1 MKYQSIFENF
11 PNGVLLMGENF
22 EDCNEQACLLLACG
36 RDDIL
41 GHSLLDFSPSKQPD
55 GRDSAK
61 ALQLHVEA
69 AFSGTPQSF
78 HWRNRRKDGVLVDME
93 FSVKAIEV
101 DDRRVI
107 LLNMRDITE
116 HKRVETE
123 LRDSK
128 KRYKTLAEVS
138 PIGIFHT
145 DVKGNF
151 LYVNER
157 WCQITGFA
165 REEALTKGLSLGLHP
180 EDRERILEDW
190 CAFAKEGE
198 LFRSEFRLVH
208 TDGTISWVYSQV
220 VPEQDDCGEVVG
232 YVGSITDITERC
244 EAERELRERKEFI
257 ETITDHLPIGLCVLS
272 WPAGK
277 IQYVN
282 KKIIEILGWAPELVE
297 DWDSFLE
304 HALPDPEYRNEMRA
318 KVEAGR
324 ASGDPARMSWEI
336 NLVRSSGEKVV
347 ILGVDIP
354 MLERNL
360 IIGTCQ
366 DITDRKRAEEELRQ
380 LNQELEARVVE
391 RTRELELAN
400 RELEAFTYAVAHDL
414 RAPLR
419 AIDGFSEALLED
431 YQDKLDEDGKKF
443 LRYLQEGSSDM
454 SELIDGLLRLSRST
468 RGEMVKERIDLSA
481 LVKTV
486 VAELRQAEPELQ
498 VAFQVAVDM
507 QVDVDPRLIK
517 VVLENLLGNAWKY
530 SSQTTAATVEF
541 GVEEQEGGPVYF
553 VRDNGAGFD
562 MAFADKLFLPFQR
575 LHKADEFTGIG
586 IGLATVQ
593 RIIHRHGGR
602 IWAQGEVGK
611 GATFYFTLKEGGNNH
626 E

>member
-41 GHSLLDFSPSKQPD
+41 GHSLLDFSPSRQPD
-55 GRDSAK
+55 GRYSAK
-61 ALQLHVEA
+61 ALQQHIEA

-78 HWRNRRKDGVLVDME
+78 HWRNCRKDGVLVDMD
-93 FSVKAIEV
+93 FSMKAIEV

-116 HKRVETE
+116 HKRVEAE
-123 LRDSK
+123 LRESK

-165 REEALTKGLSLGLHP
+165 REEALKKGLSLGLHP
-180 EDRERILEDW
+180 EDRERVLEEW
-190 CAFAKEGE
+190 CDTAKEGE

-257 ETITDHLPIGLCVLS
+257 ETITDNLPIGFCVLS

-400 RELEAFTYAVAHDL
+400 RELEAFTYSVSHDL
-414 RAPLR
+414 RGPLR
-419 AIDGFSEALLED
+419 AIDGFGEALLED
-431 YQDKLDEDGKKF
+431 YHDKLDEEGKTY
-443 LRYLQEGSSDM
+443 LRYLQEGSRDM

-468 RGEMVKERIDLSA
+468 RGEMIREPVALSA
-481 LVKTV
+481 LAAA
-486 VAELRQAEPELQ
+486 VAEELHQAEPERQ
-498 VAFQVAVDM
+498 VGILIASNVKVDA
-507 QVDVDPRLIK
+507 DPRLLK
-517 VVLENLLGNAWKY
+517 AVMENLLGNAWKY
-530 SSQTTAATVEF
+530 TGQTADAVIEF
-541 GVEEQEGGPVYF
+541 GVEEQEGKIVYF

-562 MAFADKLFLPFQR
+562 MAYADKLFQPFHR
-575 LHKADEFTGIG
+575 LHKTVEFTGIG

-602 IWAQGEVGK
+602 IWAQGVVGG
-611 GATFYFTLKEGGNNH
+611 GATFYFTLEGNNH